1 MIRLLRTVL
10 AAFLLLTS
18 AACTTTVTEPAP
30 AAISPSGFRTISR
43 AALPAEARTTLDL
56 IAQGGPYP
64 YKKDG
69 TVFANRERLLPA
81 RPGGYYREFTV
92 PTPGENDRGARRVIA
107 GRDGELFYTPDHYR
121 TYLLITG

>member
-1 MIRLLRTVL
+1 M
-10 AAFLLLTS
+10 A
-18 AACTTTVTEPAP
+18 
-30 AAISPSGFRTISR
+30 
-43 AALPAEARTTLDL
+43 L

-69 TVFANRERLLPA
+69 TVFANRERLLPN
-81 RPGGYYREFTV
+81 RPRGHYREYTV

-121 TYLLITG
+121 TFLMITG